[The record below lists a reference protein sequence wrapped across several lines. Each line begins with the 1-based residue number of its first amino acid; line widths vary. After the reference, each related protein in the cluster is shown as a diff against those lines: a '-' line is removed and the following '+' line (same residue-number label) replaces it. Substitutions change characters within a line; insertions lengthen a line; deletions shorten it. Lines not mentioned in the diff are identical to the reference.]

1 MPARQSAG
9 ILLYRFAEEAGG
21 IQVLI
26 AHMGGPYWQGRD
38 AGAWSIPKGEH
49 GPDEDPLAC
58 ARREFTEEL
67 GVPVPRGPVRALGTV
82 TQSGGKTVTAW
93 AVQADL
99 DPATTV
105 SNTFDMEWPQGSGT
119 IRTYPE
125 VDRVTWVDLAEA
137 RTLLVAGQVAFLD
150 RLAESLTQEGVHV
163 RESPADSG
171 R

>member
-9 ILLYRFAEEAGG
+9 ILLYRLTEKAGG

-67 GVPVPRGPVRALGTV
+67 GVPVPPGPLRALGTV
-82 TQSGGKTVTAW
+82 TQSGGKTVTVW

-99 DPATTV
+99 DPATTA
-105 SNTFDMEWPQGSGT
+105 SNTFDMEWPRGSGT
-119 IRTYPE
+119 IRTFPE
-125 VDRVTWVDLAEA
+125 VDRVTWVDLAKA

-150 RLAESLTQEGVHV
+150 RLAESLTQEGVQV
-163 RESPADSG
+163 RESPADSE